1 VLHNPGADYMRGF
14 ELWHGKRRP
23 RSSIGTDDPVD
34 ANTPT
39 VVSRAG
45 IAARKD
51 IFDAIESGG
60 IAAPGF
66 AEGYRVQQLID
77 TARRAHLQGGWI
89 DVARETAKEEMR
101 A

>member
-1 VLHNPGADYMRGF
+1 MF
-14 ELWHGKRRP
+14 
-23 RSSIGTDDPVD
+23 
-34 ANTPT
+34 
-39 VVSRAG
+39 
-45 IAARKD
+45 
-51 IFDAIESGG
+51 FDAIESGG

-77 TARRAHLQGGWI
+77 TARRAHLQGVWI